1 MESNNKLRRAPLSMK
16 QRLEIVQHLENGV
29 PISALATEYNV
40 TPVTVRRIRRNAVTV
55 SQFTDQ
61 GVDKGHR
68 RTLRRPENE
77 ELDNRL
83 YTWFVERK
91 TLGEPITDVRM
102 VERAAEVNR
111 EIGGPSN
118 FKASRGWLWR
128 FKNRHGIRLFGQNVD
143 ANTAAAQ
150 QFVETF
156 ARQLEE
162 EDIDKENVYNMNAT
176 SLSWKTLSKKVFAH
190 SGEKRI
196 EEKNMNKDRVTIGLC
211 TNVTGSHKLAPLFI
225 NRFENPRVL
234 KHWKHRLPVVYKAQ
248 QQAFMDQ
255 SVFADWYQNYF
266 KPDVMKYQLHNGTC
280 GKVVLILDKSRGYN
294 LEFLEELQKD
304 ERFQII
310 FLPPNTNHLLQPIDQ
325 VLEKTKK
332 SYRHK
337 MLNRAMSYPDGIQ
350 EFYSNYDLKDCIHLL
365 YEAWLEMST
374 SDIQSS
380 WKNLIKQVPEVSGIE
395 DPEDLFETNLKIM
408 DSEEQEEGSADF
420 LSRCI
425 KAKDNSFERTKSFSN
440 VDIKS
445 SLGTL
450 PEKDE
455 VIKAIKTLLV
465 WSKKEPNFIQ
475 MNVKYLKDYYKLR

>member
-16 QRLEIVQHLENGV
+16 QRLEIVQHLESGV
-29 PISALATEYNV
+29 PVSTLATEYNV

-83 YTWFVERK
+83 YTWFIERK

-102 VERAAEVNR
+102 VERAAEVNK
-111 EIGGPSN
+111 EIGGPSS

-128 FKNRHGIRLFGQNVD
+128 FKNRHGIRLFGQNID
-143 ANTAAAQ
+143 ANVAAAQ
-150 QFVETF
+150 QFIETF

-176 SLSWKTLSKKVFAH
+176 SLSWKTLSKKIFAH

-234 KHWKHRLPVVYKAQ
+234 KHSKHRLPVIYKAQ

-255 SVFADWYQNYF
+255 MVFADWYQNYF

-280 GKVVLILDKSRGYN
+280 GKVILILDNSRGYN
-294 LEFLEELQKD
+294 LQFLKELQKD
-304 ERFQII
+304 ERFQIV
-310 FLPPNTNHLLQPIDQ
+310 FLPPNTSHLLQPIDQ

-337 MLNRAMSYPDGIQ
+337 MLSIATSYPDGIQ

-365 YEAWLEMST
+365 HEAWLEMN
-374 SDIQSS
+374 ILEIRNS
-380 WKNLIKQVPEVSGIE
+380 WKVLIKQVPDVPGMQ
-395 DPEDLFETNLKIM
+395 DPEDLFESNLEIM
-408 DSEEQEEGSADF
+408 DSEEQEERSTDF
-420 LSRCI
+420 LSKCMET
-425 KAKDNSFERTKSFSN
+425 KENSLERTESISN
-440 VDIKS
+440 GDSKS
-445 SLGTL
+445 SD
-450 PEKDE
+450 KDE
-455 VIKAIKTLLV
+455 IIKAIKTLII
-465 WSKKEPNFIQ
+465 WSKQESNFIQ
-475 MNVKYLKDYYKLR
+475 MNVKYLRDYYKLR

>member
-16 QRLEIVQHLENGV
+16 QRLEIVQHLESGV
-29 PISALATEYNV
+29 SISTLAAEYDV
-40 TPVTVRRIRRNAVTV
+40 APVTVRRIKRNAVTV

-61 GVDKGHR
+61 GFDKGHR
-68 RTLRRPENE
+68 KTLRRPVNE

-91 TLGEPITDVRM
+91 TLSEPITDLLM
-102 VERAAEVNR
+102 VEKAAELNR
-111 EIGGPSN
+111 EIGGPSG

-128 FKNRHGIRLFGQNVD
+128 FKNRHGIRLFVQNDDTSTV
-143 ANTAAAQ
+143 AAQ

-156 ARQLEE
+156 VRHLEE

-176 SLSWKTLSKKVFAH
+176 SLSWKTLSKKIFDH

-211 TNVTGSHKLAPLFI
+211 ANVTGSHKLVPLFI

-234 KHWKHRLPVVYKAQ
+234 KYWKHRLPVIYKAQ

-255 SVFADWYQNYF
+255 TVFADWYQNYF

-280 GKVVLILDKSRGYN
+280 GKVVLLLDNSREYN
-294 LEFLEELQKD
+294 IQYLEELQGD
-304 ERFQII
+304 ERFQIV
-310 FLPPNTNHLLQPIDQ
+310 FLPPNTSHLLQPIDQ

-332 SYRHK
+332 AYRHK

-365 YEAWLEMST
+365 YEAWLEMSVL
-374 SDIQSS
+374 DIQNS
-380 WKNLIKQVPEVSGIE
+380 WKNLIKQVAEGEPEN
-395 DPEDLFETNLKIM
+395 LFESTLEII
-408 DSEEQEEGSADF
+408 DIEEQEERTTDF
-420 LSRCI
+420 LSKCI
-425 KAKDNSFERTKSFSN
+425 ETKNHFLEKTESFSN
-440 VDIKS
+440 GDNQS
-445 SLGTL
+445 SLLGTL
-450 PEKDE
+450 SDKGEI
-455 VIKAIKTLLV
+455 IKALKTLMI
-465 WSKKEPNFIQ
+465 WSKEESEIIKL
-475 MNVKYLKDYYKLR
+475 NVKYLKDYYELR